1 MARKLLFLLFS
12 FPLFCSGE
20 VLPDSIPYYFMR
32 QAEVFPQENI
42 YMQTDR
48 TYYMAGDTVWFN
60 IYAVEAVNHTLDS
73 ESTFAYVDL
82 ASEQKKVVERV
93 KVRKEGATFKGYIAL
108 DGKMN
113 PGDYTLN
120 VYTRYMHSEQKK
132 FFCKRIRV
140 GSYLTEKEEERVK
153 VDADYEVDFF
163 PEGGQWIE
171 GELSLVAFKALNSD
185 GLGEDVT
192 GMVLDAHG
200 DTVVDR
206 FETKHLGMG
215 TFPII
220 YDSKKQYQVVCRN
233 KRGLV
238 KNYDLPV
245 VKGSFWALKAKWN
258 RETLFVGVQKS
269 AGLPDREDLYL
280 TVQCRGKVYYS
291 QRWNNSEEFLRFS
304 SGSLPTGVLHLLLT
318 DKHNVPVSERLVFNR
333 NKKEQ
338 VSVSLNTDKGTYAG
352 REQVKITLDVKDKD
366 GQSLSALLSVAVTD
380 GRFDKGE
387 SEQNILSALLLS
399 SDLKGY
405 VESPAGYFAGDDFYR
420 MQGKLDLL
428 MMTQGWSRYQVDSL
442 LVGKYRYP
450 ETTPEKVQ
458 EIKGYLYKGLALN
471 KPAAGD
477 ILVCPIRLR
486 AR

>member
-1 MARKLLFLLFS
+1 
-12 FPLFCSGE
+12 
-20 VLPDSIPYYFMR
+20 
-32 QAEVFPQENI
+32 
-42 YMQTDR
+42 
-48 TYYMAGDTVWFN
+48 
-60 IYAVEAVNHTLDS
+60 
-73 ESTFAYVDL
+73 
-82 ASEQKKVVERV
+82 
-93 KVRKEGATFKGYIAL
+93 
-108 DGKMN
+108 MN